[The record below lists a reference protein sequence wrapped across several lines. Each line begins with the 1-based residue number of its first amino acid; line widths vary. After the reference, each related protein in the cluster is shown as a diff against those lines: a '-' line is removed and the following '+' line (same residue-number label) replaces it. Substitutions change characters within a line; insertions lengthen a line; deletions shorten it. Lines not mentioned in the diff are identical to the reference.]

1 MASRVTGVPRPV
13 GISVYD
19 PERSWNGY
27 TVYAGGEIIDMNGNL
42 VKHFDLSQLGKVMP
56 GGHILGDRRYN
67 GPRMERGRELVQL
80 DWDGNEVWH
89 YNKTEQIEID
99 KKKIWSAKQ
108 HHDFEREGSPTGY
121 YAPGL
126 DPIIEGGNTIVLAAK
141 EVERPHI
148 APGVLHGDC
157 ILEVN
162 WDGDIVWEW
171 QSVDHFDEM
180 DFSEEAK
187 NAIYRG
193 GRVGADPYD
202 WVHSNSVS
210 YLGPNKW
217 YDAGDE
223 RFHPDNFI
231 WDGRHTNTIAVISKE
246 TGKIAWKV
254 GPDYSLTSE
263 LRALGWIIGLHHAH
277 MIPKGLPGEGNI
289 LVFDNG
295 GAAGY
300 GAPNPGAPNGRMNAV
315 RDYSRVVEFDPITLE
330 LVWEYSALKADGDRI
345 RACRFYSRPWSSAQ
359 RLPNGNTLICE
370 GAGGRLFEVTP
381 EPEIVWEF
389 ISPRETC
396 YRAYRV
402 PYEWIPQLDK
412 PKEKAI
418 AVKK

>member
-1 MASRVTGVPRPV
+1 MTSRVTGVPRPV

-27 TVYAGGEIIDMNGNL
+27 TVY
-42 VKHFDLSQLGKVMP
+42 
-56 GGHILGDRRYN
+56 
-67 GPRMERGRELVQL
+67 
-80 DWDGNEVWH
+80 
-89 YNKTEQIEID
+89 
-99 KKKIWSAKQ
+99 
-108 HHDFEREGSPTGY
+108 
-121 YAPGL
+121 
-126 DPIIEGGNTIVLAAK
+126 
-141 EVERPHI
+141 
-148 APGVLHGDC
+148 
-157 ILEVN
+157 
-162 WDGDIVWEW
+162 
-171 QSVDHFDEM
+171 
-180 DFSEEAK
+180 
-187 NAIYRG
+187 
-193 GRVGADPYD
+193 
-202 WVHSNSVS
+202 
-210 YLGPNKW
+210 
-217 YDAGDE
+217 AGDE

-315 RDYSRVVEFDPITLE
+315 RDYSRVVEFDPVTLE
-330 LVWEYSALKADGDRI
+330 LVWEYSALKADGDRV

-381 EPEIVWEF
+381 ELEIVWEF
-389 ISPRETC
+389 ISSRETC

-412 PKEKAI
+412 PEEIAI
-418 AVKK
+418 AIKE